1 MPWRHETQSA
11 VNDLLGL
18 SSGVGLL
25 LDGVECRVRQ
35 GNLEGALTEEQRER
49 LGDLFVK
56 LHRAAEDVADFAREI
71 AEGLKDTESK
81 QPAKGS

>member
-25 LDGVECRVRQ
+25 VDGAQCRLRQ
-35 GNLEGALTEEQRER
+35 DKLEGALTEEQRER
-49 LGDLFVK
+49 LADLFVK
-56 LHRAAEDVADFAREI
+56 LRRAADDVADFAREI
-71 AEGLKDTESK
+71 AERLKDTGSK
-81 QPAKGS
+81 